1 MNDKRDPSV
10 TIEPL
15 AVRPATASKLMD
27 CGRSR
32 IYELI
37 REGRLEVVRIDSD
50 QRVTVRSIKRLLGVE

>member
-1 MNDKRDPSV
+1 MSDKRDPIVS
-10 TIEPL
+10 IEPI
-15 AVRPATASKLMD
+15 AVRPATAGKLME

-32 IYELI
+32 VYELI